1 MARVIESTPGFVFG
15 AYEKVRKNIEIVKRR
30 LGRPLTYAEKVFYGH
45 LHDAEKSEL
54 KAGES
59 YVLLNPDRVAMQDAT
74 AQMALLQ
81 FMSAGKDSVAVP
93 STVHCDHLIRAFS
106 GAAADLAT
114 AEKENQEV
122 YQFLKDVSSKYGIG
136 FWGPGSGI
144 IHQVILE
151 NYAFPG
157 GMMIGTD
164 SHTPNAGGLGT
175 FACGVGGADAVDVMA
190 GFPWEVLHPRIV
202 GVRLT
207 GELSGWTAPK
217 DVILWVCGQLTCE
230 GGTNNVVEYF
240 GPGVKSLSCTGKGTI
255 TNMGAELGATTSIFP
270 FDERMD
276 TYLRGTSRR
285 DLADLAKKNAEMLR
299 ADDDVERK
307 PEKYFHK
314 VLELDLSKLE
324 PHIVGPHTPD
334 LARPV
339 SKMAE
344 AVKKEGYPDRIS
356 FSLVGS
362 CTNSSYEDIARAAD
376 VADQAIAHGSK
387 AAGPVMVTP
396 GSEQIRATIERDG
409 LMAKLN
415 AIGSTVLSNACG
427 PCIGQWKRADVDA
440 KAKSIEKNS
449 ILTTYNRNFPKRNDG
464 FAETMAFI
472 ASPEI
477 TVAMAIGGRMS
488 FNPLT
493 DPIVGKDGKE
503 WKLTPPKK
511 APELPPNGF
520 VRSVEGYHPPAEDGS
535 SVAVKVA
542 PDSDRLQ
549 ILEPFAK
556 WDGKDFEKC
565 PLLLKAKGKC
575 TTDHISQAG
584 VWLRYRGHLDK
595 ISDNMYL
602 GAINAFTGAAGTTV
616 NQLSG
621 EKNVTTPKVARDYKA
636 KGLRWV
642 VVGDQ
647 NYGEGSSRE
656 HAAMSPRL
664 LGAAAILVKSFA
676 RIHETNLKKQG
687 VLPITFANAADY
699 DKVQEGDR
707 VSVLGL
713 ATMAPGKPLAV
724 KLHHADGKTDEFP
737 VKHTFNDEQLGWF
750 KAGSALNI
758 LRKK

>member
-1 MARVIESTPGFVFG
+1 MTRVIESTPGFVFG
-15 AYEKVRKNIEIVKRR
+15 VYEKVRKNIEAVKRR
-30 LGRPLTYAEKVFYGH
+30 LGRPLTFAEKVFYGH
-45 LHDAEKSEL
+45 LHDAEKAEI

-81 FMSAGKDSVAVP
+81 FMSAGKDSVAAP
-93 STVHCDHLIRAFS
+93 TTVHCDHLIRAFS
-106 GAAADLAT
+106 GATADLAT
-114 AEKENQEV
+114 AERENHEV
-122 YQFLKDVSSKYGIG
+122 YEFLKTVSAKYGIG
-136 FWGPGSGI
+136 FWAPGSGI

-157 GMMIGTD
+157 GLMIGTD
-164 SHTPNAGGLGT
+164 SHTPNAGGLGM

-190 GFPWEVLHPRIV
+190 GFPWEVLHPRFV

-207 GELSGWTAPK
+207 GELSGWAAPK

-276 TYLRGTSRR
+276 AYLRATNRSG
-285 DLADLAKKNAEMLR
+285 LADLAKKNAEMLR

-324 PHIVGPHTPD
+324 PHVVGPHTPD

-344 AVKKEGYPDRIS
+344 AVRKEGYPDSIS
-356 FSLVGS
+356 FSLIGS

-376 VADQAIAHGSK
+376 VADQAIAHGAK
-387 AAGPVMVTP
+387 AASPLMVTP

-409 LMAKLN
+409 LMDRLN
-415 AIGSTVLSNACG
+415 KIGATVLANACG
-427 PCIGQWKRADVDA
+427 PCIGQWKRADIDA
-440 KAKSIEKNS
+440 SAKTTKKNS
-449 ILTTYNRNFPKRNDG
+449 ILTSYNRNFPKRNDG

-472 ASPEI
+472 ASPELV
-477 TVAMAIGGRMS
+477 VAMSVGGRMS
-488 FNPLT
+488 FNPMT
-493 DPIVGKDGKE
+493 DPIIGKDGKE

-520 VRSVEGYHPPAEDGS
+520 VRNLTGYIVPDEDAAKVE
-535 SVAVKVA
+535 VKVA

-549 ILEPFAK
+549 ILAPFQK

-584 VWLRYRGHLDK
+584 VWLRFRGHLDK

-602 GAINAFTGAAGTTV
+602 GAINAFTGAPGTTV
-616 NQLSG
+616 NQVTG
-621 EKNVTTPKVARDYKA
+621 EKGVSIPKVARDYKA

-664 LGAAAILVKSFA
+664 LGGAAILVKSFA

-687 VLPITFANAADY
+687 MLPLTFANTADY

-707 VSVLGL
+707 ITIGGLGSL
-713 ATMAPGKPLAV
+713 AVGKPVTV
-724 KLHHADGKTDEFP
+724 KLHHADGNTEEFEA
-737 VKHTFNDEQLGWF
+737 KHAFNDEQIAWF

-758 LRKK
+758 LRTR